1 MFDIKETVKK
11 IQSFLQKDTKKTL
24 IACGI
29 LIFLCL
35 CAIIALAVSSSNK
48 KEKQKLLKEQPLV
61 LDQHLL
67 IPSAPGIPDE
77 YITTRKTEKNW
88 KEDEIEKW
96 FTLPDEDE
104 VQKLGDAND
113 RIIQDIIGAAP

>member
-11 IQSFLQKDTKKTL
+11 IQSFLQKDTKKTF
-24 IACGI
+24 IACGV

-35 CAIIALAVSSSNK
+35 CAIIALAASSNK
-48 KEKQKLLKEQPLV
+48 KEKQKSLKEQPLV
-61 LDQHLL
+61 LDQPLL

-96 FTLPDEDE
+96 FTLPDEEE